1 MKLAIAVIGG
11 LVLAGPARALDSG
24 ELLAACVRLDRD
36 MKVNGSDVSIPSSVD
51 NGVCWG
57 FIAAVQQLANFYE
70 QGGGG
75 QSILKL
81 CVPIEVKRTQL
92 VKVFVAWGQ
101 KNPEKLH
108 HPAGLSVINSFVAA
122 FPCPK

>member
-57 FIAAVQQLANFYE
+57 FIAAGVRLLLAVEVLTFVE
-70 QGGGG
+70 QE
-75 QSILKL
+75 LHL
-81 CVPIEVKRTQL
+81 RTYMY
-92 VKVFVAWGQ
+92 
-101 KNPEKLH
+101 KNYTLFK
-108 HPAGLSVINSFVAA
+108 
-122 FPCPK
+122 